1 MTFYHWEQQDLVLS
15 IHVQPRSSRSG
26 VVGIVDDKLKIKL
39 TSPPIDGQ
47 ANVEVCQ
54 LLAKLFGVAKSHVIL
69 ISGETNRNKRVCIK
83 SPKKLP
89 DFITPFIQ

>member
-1 MTFYHWEQQDLVLS
+1 VTFYQWEQQDLLLS

-26 VVGIVDDKLKIKL
+26 IVGIQGDRLKIKL
-39 TSPPIDGQ
+39 TSPPVDGK

-54 LLAKLFGVAKSHVIL
+54 LLAKLFGVAKSHVL
-69 ISGETNRNKRVCIK
+69 LLSGETSRDKRICIK

-89 DFITPFIQ
+89 DFMTSH